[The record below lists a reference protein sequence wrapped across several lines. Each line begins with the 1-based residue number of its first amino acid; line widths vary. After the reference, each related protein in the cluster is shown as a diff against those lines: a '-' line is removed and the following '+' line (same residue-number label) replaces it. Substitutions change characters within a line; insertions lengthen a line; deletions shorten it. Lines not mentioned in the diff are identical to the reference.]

1 MKYIWIIYFKYDI
14 INYICYYYMVYNNKS
29 TKNKI
34 NTKST
39 YQIVDFPVATKNFGH
54 YEATYPKGAA
64 MQAFQLLSNIVEQK
78 LNEDGKFIV
87 FVIQNKDTKKEYKY
101 IGAKIKLENP
111 VVKYADGVRTIY
123 HYKNVI
129 GKYNPA
135 LDQLNINT

>member
-1 MKYIWIIYFKYDI
+1 ML
-14 INYICYYYMVYNNKS
+14 YNNKH

-39 YQIVDFPVATKNFGH
+39 YQIVDFPEPKKTFGH
-54 YEATYPKGAA
+54 YEANFPKQAA
-64 MQAFQLLSNIVEQK
+64 TQAFQLLSNIVDQK
-78 LNEDGKFIV
+78 LNEDGKFVV

-101 IGAKIKLENP
+101 IGAKVKLKNP
-111 VVKYADGVRTIY
+111 VVKYADGISTTY

-135 LDQLNINT
+135 LDQLNKNM

>member
-1 MKYIWIIYFKYDI
+1 M
-14 INYICYYYMVYNNKS
+14 INYICYYYMVYNNKP
-29 TKNKI
+29 TKNK

-39 YQIVDFPVATKNFGH
+39 YQIVDFPKPTKTFGH
-54 YEATYPKGAA
+54 YEAYFPKQAA
-64 MQAFQLLSNIVEQK
+64 MQAFQLLSNIVEEK

-101 IGAKIKLENP
+101 IGAKVKLENP
-111 VVKYADGVRTIY
+111 VVKYENGINVTY

-135 LDQLNINT
+135 LDLLNRNA

>member
-1 MKYIWIIYFKYDI
+1 
-14 INYICYYYMVYNNKS
+14 MVYNNKP

-39 YQIVDFPVATKNFGH
+39 YQIVDFPVANKNFGH
-54 YEATYPKGAA
+54 YEAKYPKEAA
-64 MQAFQLLSNIVEQK
+64 MQAFQLLSNIVDEK
-78 LNEDGKFIV
+78 LNEQGKFIV

-101 IGAKIKLENP
+101 IGAKVKLENP
-111 VVKYADGVRTIY
+111 VVKYADGVRTTY

-135 LDQLNINT
+135 LDQLTNNK